1 MCAPPTCHRVG
12 YSIGIV
18 IFAAITI
25 IAGLMP
31 MIVSKV
37 VTDSVSNGV
46 VVKCGELKSTYLKPA
61 PITINVYFFNI
72 TNLDQVLTNNATI
85 NVKEIGPYS
94 FSRSSPKF
102 NVSCNAD
109 GSQISSMSQ
118 DIYTPI
124 TSPTGLDYAT
134 DKIFTLDPIVWGGT
148 SITGYYT
155 PPNATPNP
163 LTPAPSETALLYNLF
178 IGKMNKLAKFGAIG
192 TQISSKYPGLLGIMA
207 GYQGATAANYFA
219 NLDATGGIF
228 TGPLDVPIARFLG
241 ENATLGLLL
250 ISDACRPFYFP
261 PFMTAAPYT
270 KCEEVFT
277 AMAGFICGVAPFGG
291 MYNYC
296 AGATAPTTMADARFL
311 PTLRTLF
318 YYQLLGAMGSQ
329 ALPDLNGATG
339 SGGTTVFTN
348 AAQGDYTSPNA
359 GVFMKRTPK
368 DLLFG
373 YKNPYLDAYMTAP
386 TRAVSPGQYGD
397 RATTLAG
404 TTSSV
409 LQSDLNYYYTNS
421 IQADYINPAT
431 TKLTGTTDPNKVGQF
446 VSFYGITAFSSI
458 NDFPWL
464 NNNSYAKCS
473 ASNPAG
479 LRANCLLWDSTEVI
493 AGTNDGTS
501 GMPINSEGQ
510 TPVDNNVWVSE
521 AKRVLNFKF
530 TGDTTIKGINV
541 RNYQINPAAF
551 QSSSVNPANAKYFMN
566 EPTGVVPMT
575 AYYGRE
581 VMLTKPHFLGAD
593 ASAQATVTGLSPNA
607 NLHETYLQVDPITG
621 ITFSARKRL
630 QVNAKLNPATWN
642 YYKAAQNAGN
652 KYNPYSAT
660 FTYEPYYQLFTTASK
675 DTINNS
681 PTIGAAISA
690 KSPTYV
696 PLYWIEEAGDISDS
710 DASAYVSSIYGSR
723 NAAYL
728 VQVILCPI
736 CSVVTVA
743 LIVLFVMAEQSVGS
757 KTEVFNGG
765 TQMA

>member
-1 MCAPPTCHRVG
+1 MCEFPTCHRVG

-37 VTDSVSNGV
+37 ITDSVSNGV

-72 TNLDQVLTNNATI
+72 TNLVDVIKSNATI

-94 FSRSSPKF
+94 FTRSSPKF

-109 GSQISSMSQ
+109 GSQISSWSQ

-134 DKIFTLDPIVWGGT
+134 DKIFTIDTITWGGT

-155 PPNATPNP
+155 PPGATYDPAKPATSETTLIFKLLMLNLGNASVLAQGPISNTYAALVAAGGFGLAASTNTYYTSLATP
-163 LTPAPSETALLYNLF
+163 LFTTALDVAIVTYLASPNNAAAIY
-178 IGKMNKLAKFGAIG
+178 GK
-192 TQISSKYPGLLGIMA
+192 
-207 GYQGATAANYFA
+207 
-219 NLDATGGIF
+219 
-228 TGPLDVPIARFLG
+228 
-241 ENATLGLLL
+241 L
-250 ISDACRPFYFP
+250 ISDDCVSSYKIPYTDASTCDAYLGGLKAA
-261 PFMTAAPYT
+261 MMALAGTAAS
-270 KCEEVFT
+270 
-277 AMAGFICGVAPFGG
+277 GDGQW
-291 MYNYC
+291 
-296 AGATAPTTMADARFL
+296 L
-311 PTLRTLF
+311 PTLRALF
-318 YYQLLGAMGSQ
+318 YNVILGRLGGGVLKTTNKGS
-329 ALPDLNGATG
+329 
-339 SGGTTVFTN
+339 VFTN
-348 AAQGDYTSPNA
+348 EAQGDMTSQNA
-359 GVFMKRTPK
+359 GLFMKRTPK
-368 DLLFG
+368 ELLFG
-373 YKNPYLDAYMTAP
+373 YLNVDLDNSMKVVG

-397 RATTLAG
+397 RASVLNG
-404 TTSSV
+404 VTSSV
-409 LQSDLNYYYTNS
+409 LQSDLNYYWTNNV
-421 IQADYINPAT
+421 QADYINPAT

-458 NDFPWL
+458 NDFPWN

-473 ASNPAG
+473 ASSPAG

-493 AGTNDGTS
+493 AGSYDGTS

-652 KYNPYSAT
+652 KLNPYSRD

-710 DASAYVSSIYGSR
+710 DASAYVNSLYGSR

-743 LIVLFVMAEQSVGS
+743 LIVLFVMAEQNKDNVVKGD
-757 KTEVFNGG
+757 FAG
-765 TQMA
+765 TQMVNA